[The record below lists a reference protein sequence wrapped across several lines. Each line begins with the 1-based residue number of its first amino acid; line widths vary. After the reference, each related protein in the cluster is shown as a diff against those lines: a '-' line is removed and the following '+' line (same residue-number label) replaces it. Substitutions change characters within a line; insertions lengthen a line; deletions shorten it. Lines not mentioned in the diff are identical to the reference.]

1 MTTTIAQKVSIT
13 DAGPSRKRVS
23 ISIPAE
29 IVSAKLRQGVD
40 SIVAD
45 AQLPGFRRGRA
56 PRHLV
61 EKKFGS
67 ALREDA
73 KRALVSEAVQSA
85 VQEHKLKV
93 VGDAAAELEGI
104 EVREGQDLSFVVDIE
119 VMPEFTL
126 PKLDG
131 LEVLKP
137 TFEVPEATIEDEV
150 KKFQI
155 NEGRLESRETP
166 EPGDYLT
173 GHGVMKGSDG
183 TEFYNIKGAVVQ
195 VPAADKGGKGM
206 ILGVMVDDFSKQ
218 LGSPKAGDTATIKTI
233 GPENHEVEAV
243 RGAPLT
249 ITFKVERCD
258 RIIPADL
265 SELISRYGFA
275 GEDALKDA
283 IRARLSQRGA
293 IQQTAAMRQQVARH
307 LLDHTQMDLPERLS
321 TQQAARTLQ
330 RQRLELMYRGHEA
343 TQIEEHMA
351 ELRASSTAL
360 AQGELKLFF
369 ILSKAADQMNIQVSE
384 GEMNG
389 RIAQIAAERNIRP
402 DMLRQE
408 LIARNQVGG
417 IFQQLRE
424 HKTFDA
430 ILAMASIKEV
440 SPEEYAKAIAAK
452 NAGDAKEG
460 DEEPKSESKSEPKSG
475 KKAADKGDDEGKPA
489 KSGGKGKKKS
499 E

>member
-1 MTTTIAQKVSIT
+1 MTTAHKVSIT

-23 ISIPAE
+23 ISIPADV
-29 IVSAKLRQGVD
+29 VSARLRKGVD
-40 SIVAD
+40 SVVAD

-67 ALREDA
+67 ALRDDA
-73 KRALVSEAVQSA
+73 KRALVAEAVQSA

-93 VGDAAAELEGI
+93 VGDATAELENV
-104 EVREGQDLSFVVDIE
+104 EVRDGQDLSFDVDVE
-119 VMPEFTL
+119 VMPEFEL
-126 PKLDG
+126 PKLEG
-131 LEVLKP
+131 LEILKP
-137 TFEVPEATIEDEV
+137 TFEIPDSMIDDEV

-155 NEGRLESRETP
+155 NEGRLESRDVP

-173 GHGVMKGSDG
+173 GHGIMKGADG

-195 VPAADKGGKGM
+195 VPPADKGGKGM
-206 ILGVMVDDFSKQ
+206 ILGVMVDDFSTQ
-218 LGSPKAGDTATIKTI
+218 LGVPKAGDSVTIRAT
-233 GPENHEVEAV
+233 GPESHEVEAI
-243 RGAPLT
+243 RGAKLT
-249 ITFKVERCD
+249 ITFQVERCD

-265 SELISRYGFA
+265 SEIVSRYGFVS
-275 GEDALKDA
+275 EDALREAVKS
-283 IRARLSQRGA
+283 RLEQRGLV
-293 IQQTAAMRQQVARH
+293 QQSAAMRQQVARY
-307 LLDHTQMDLPERLS
+307 LLDNTQMELPQRLS
-321 TQQAARTLQ
+321 AQQAARTLQ

-351 ELRASSTAL
+351 ELRANSAAL

-369 ILSKAADQMNIQVSE
+369 LLSKAGDQLNIQVNE
-384 GEMNG
+384 AEMNG

-402 DMLRQE
+402 EMLRQE
-408 LIARNQVGG
+408 LINRNQVGG

-430 ILAMASIKEV
+430 II
-440 SPEEYAKAIAAK
+440 AKANIKDVSADEFNKKIAEESKTAK
-452 NAGDAKEG
+452 NAGKRDSDDDKADEG
-460 DEEPKSESKSEPKSG
+460 EAKSESKPKS
-475 KKAADKGDDEGKPA
+475 
-489 KSGGKGKKKS
+489 KGKKKS

>member
-1 MTTTIAQKVSIT
+1 MTTATAQKVTIT

-23 ISIPAE
+23 ISIPADV
-29 IVSAKLRQGVD
+29 VSAKLRQGVD

-61 EKKFGS
+61 EKKFGP
-67 ALREDA
+67 ALRDDA

-119 VMPEFTL
+119 VMPEFDL

-131 LEVLKP
+131 LEILKP
-137 TFEVPEATIEDEV
+137 NFEVPAATVDDEV

-155 NEGRLESRETP
+155 NEGRLESRDNP
-166 EPGDYLT
+166 EAGDYLT
-173 GHGVMKGSDG
+173 GHGVMKGADG

-206 ILGVMVDDFSKQ
+206 ILGVMVDDFSRQ
-218 LGSPKAGDTATIKTI
+218 LGSPKAGETATIKTT
-233 GPENHEVEAV
+233 GPENHEVEAI
-243 RGAPLT
+243 RGAALT

-265 SELISRYGFA
+265 SELISRYGFSDE
-275 GEDALKDA
+275 GSLKDA
-283 IRARLSQRGA
+283 IRARLTQRGV
-293 IQQTAAMRQQVARH
+293 IQQTAAMRQQVARY
-307 LLDHTQMDLPERLS
+307 LLEHTQMELPERLS

-417 IFQQLRE
+417 IYQQLRE

-430 ILAMASIKEV
+430 ILAMASVKEV
-440 SPEEYAKAIAAK
+440 SPEEYAKAIEAK
-452 NAGDAKEG
+452 NKDAEDK
-460 DEEPKSESKSEPKSG
+460 PKSG
-475 KKAADKGDDEGKPA
+475 SKSAKSEAKDAGNDKPA
-489 KSGGKGKKKS
+489 KSAKGKKKG

>member
-1 MTTTIAQKVSIT
+1 MTTTTAHKVSIT

-23 ISIPAE
+23 ISIPADV
-29 IVSAKLRQGVD
+29 VSARLRQGVD

-67 ALREDA
+67 ALRDDA
-73 KRALVSEAVQSA
+73 KRALVAEAVQSA

-93 VGDAAAELEGI
+93 VGDATAELENV
-104 EVREGQDLSFVVDIE
+104 EVREGHDLSFDVDVE
-119 VMPEFTL
+119 VMPEFDL
-126 PKLDG
+126 PKLEG
-131 LEVLKP
+131 LDIMKP
-137 TFEVPEATIEDEV
+137 TFEIPDSMIDDEV

-155 NEGRLESRETP
+155 NEGRLETREVP

-173 GHGVMKGSDG
+173 GHGIMKGADG

-195 VPAADKGGKGM
+195 VPPADKGGKGM
-206 ILGVMVDDFSKQ
+206 ILGVMVEDFSKQ
-218 LGSPKAGDTATIKTI
+218 IGLPKAGETVKINAT
-233 GPENHEVEAV
+233 GPESHEVEAV
-243 RGAPLT
+243 RGAKLT
-249 ITFKVERCD
+249 ITFQVERCD

-265 SELISRYGFA
+265 GEIISRYGFTDEA
-275 GEDALKDA
+275 ALKEA
-283 IRARLSQRGA
+283 IRSRLEQRGL
-293 IQQTAAMRQQVARH
+293 IQQTAAMRQQVARY
-307 LLDHTQMDLPERLS
+307 LLDNTTMELPERLS
-321 TQQAARTLQ
+321 AQQAARTLQ

-351 ELRASSTAL
+351 ELRANSAAL

-369 ILSKAADQMNIQVSE
+369 ILSKAGDQLHIQVNE
-384 GEMNG
+384 AEMNG

-402 DMLRQE
+402 EMLRQE
-408 LIARNQVGG
+408 LINRNQVGG

-430 ILAMASIKEV
+430 ILSKANVKEV
-440 SPEEYAKAIAAK
+440 SADEFNAKMAEQNKSDSEAK
-452 NAGDAKEG
+452 GKADSDDGDS
-460 DEEPKSESKSEPKSG
+460 KSESKPKS
-475 KKAADKGDDEGKPA
+475 
-489 KSGGKGKKKS
+489 KSKKKS